1 MVVLDSVIAGSM
13 KPIMMLRKSSCYNRY
28 KMENLK
34 QTEKKTKNPRS
45 QQEIGCEEIEN
56 ILKTAG
62 FILFFS
68 KKLPSPLP
76 QFRILRGDEAIKM
89 SNSLKTAGHLYKKQL
104 ENWLSKPPI
113 FNDTAKKKACDIF
126 FVTGF
131 WWELVD
137 SNHRSIK
144 QQIYSLSPL
153 ATRESSHI
161 LFCVCRVT
169 RRRMLL

>member
-1 MVVLDSVIAGSM
+1 
-13 KPIMMLRKSSCYNRY
+13 
-28 KMENLK
+28 
-34 QTEKKTKNPRS
+34 
-45 QQEIGCEEIEN
+45 
-56 ILKTAG
+56 
-62 FILFFS
+62 
-68 KKLPSPLP
+68 
-76 QFRILRGDEAIKM
+76 M

-104 ENWLSKPPI
+104 ENWLSKPLI
-113 FNDTAKKKACDIF
+113 FDDTAKKKACDIF
-126 FVTGF
+126 FVTGL

-161 LFCVCRVT
+161 LFCVCRVA

>member
-1 MVVLDSVIAGSM
+1 
-13 KPIMMLRKSSCYNRY
+13 
-28 KMENLK
+28 
-34 QTEKKTKNPRS
+34 
-45 QQEIGCEEIEN
+45 
-56 ILKTAG
+56 
-62 FILFFS
+62 
-68 KKLPSPLP
+68 
-76 QFRILRGDEAIKM
+76 M

-104 ENWLSKPPI
+104 ENWLSKSPI

>member
-1 MVVLDSVIAGSM
+1 
-13 KPIMMLRKSSCYNRY
+13 
-28 KMENLK
+28 
-34 QTEKKTKNPRS
+34 
-45 QQEIGCEEIEN
+45 
-56 ILKTAG
+56 
-62 FILFFS
+62 
-68 KKLPSPLP
+68 
-76 QFRILRGDEAIKM
+76 M

-104 ENWLSKPPI
+104 ENWLSKPLI
-113 FNDTAKKKACDIF
+113 FDDTAKKKACDIF

-161 LFCVCRVT
+161 HLLPRAHSLCRSVLDYYSKAAPEMQAFFFNFFT
-169 RRRMLL
+169 IFSKKFISNAAAHKNLQKESAPPG

>member
-1 MVVLDSVIAGSM
+1 MNHSTVSGCGTSLAVSALR
-13 KPIMMLRKSSCYNRY
+13 IMRY
-28 KMENLK
+28 CL
-34 QTEKKTKNPRS
+34 
-45 QQEIGCEEIEN
+45 N
-56 ILKTAG
+56 ILKAAEKVG
-62 FILFFS
+62 N
-68 KKLPSPLP
+68 KKSNRP
-76 QFRILRGDEAIKM
+76 EAV
-89 SNSLKTAGHLYKKQL
+89 GHLNKTQL

-126 FVTGF
+126 YVTGF